1 MLEEKIEKINLYD
14 ITKNY
19 EVKNTDAFTQYLKQ
33 VWKDLKDRSGDET
46 IKGIDKVT
54 FQKYYDVPGLIS
66 ERLFSVFDSENKGY
80 LSLKDFTDNMINLF
94 SSDLDKLLHLI
105 LCIYDFDKDGKISKE
120 DVRVVLSYVPV
131 YKKGNNK
138 DNNKLQFDTDNYND
152 RLKLQKELH
161 EKLDIIFEGKDNMD
175 LNEFTNVIKNK
186 NSDIFL
192 FILVFLYEHRPFSSE
207 TIKNLENIKKSPKF
221 GPKKIDNFIASPNL
235 DSNLIVSQ
243 TLQKSPAL
251 KKKASLGENKN
262 NLYKNMKYLGL
273 VSGRNI
279 EINKESNNDNII
291 NKKENTM
298 TFSFKIPD
306 VSSEKNEN
314 IKNFEENKESN
325 DNNNIIEKIESI
337 DLEEEEQKKPTR
349 KQLKYFSE
357 KNKITEDKK
366 KYDDNE
372 EEEIMNFSFARPF
385 EGRDIQKK
393 REKLKLKQNEK
404 QKEKDKVDGNNTD
417 DENDDEDNN
426 EIVEEDKINEKEEI
440 TEGYLYK
447 IQENKM
453 KKIYFRLICKDLYF
467 YKSKDDKK
475 HKGMHNLSGVYIK
488 DEGTVDING
497 KKLYCFNIIFP
508 SKERKYYLQDESEYL
523 KWVESIRKVVHYS
536 NINDLYEIKG
546 NIGKGKFGQ
555 VRLGIHKESGKQ
567 VAIKIINKNY
577 VEGMDY
583 EQIKSEI
590 DILKIAKHPNIIKLY
605 DVFEN
610 EKYIYIIMEYC
621 PGGDLFSYIEKR
633 NFKLKEER
641 AAEIIHKLST
651 AVYFLHQYG
660 IVHRDLKPENILMM
674 DQTDNADI
682 RLIDFG
688 LGKML
693 GPGEKC
699 DDPFGTFSYVA
710 PEVLQEKPYDFKVD
724 LFAIGIITYLLV
736 AGFLPFDDEKS
747 EAEIARQTVYKPTPY
762 PKKIWNKI
770 SNEAKMFV
778 DNLLSK
784 DPDKRMNLQEV
795 LQHKWLSKFSINNS
809 NKINNNVNDVFE
821 RRRKSRD
828 LSGGDKFMAFSS
840 TEKDNNIENI
850 KDNNI

>member
-1 MLEEKIEKINLYD
+1 
-14 ITKNY
+14 
-19 EVKNTDAFTQYLKQ
+19 
-33 VWKDLKDRSGDET
+33 
-46 IKGIDKVT
+46 
-54 FQKYYDVPGLIS
+54 
-66 ERLFSVFDSENKGY
+66 
-80 LSLKDFTDNMINLF
+80 
-94 SSDLDKLLHLI
+94 
-105 LCIYDFDKDGKISKE
+105 
-120 DVRVVLSYVPV
+120 
-131 YKKGNNK
+131 
-138 DNNKLQFDTDNYND
+138 
-152 RLKLQKELH
+152 
-161 EKLDIIFEGKDNMD
+161 
-175 LNEFTNVIKNK
+175 
-186 NSDIFL
+186 
-192 FILVFLYEHRPFSSE
+192 
-207 TIKNLENIKKSPKF
+207 
-221 GPKKIDNFIASPNL
+221 
-235 DSNLIVSQ
+235 
-243 TLQKSPAL
+243 
-251 KKKASLGENKN
+251 
-262 NLYKNMKYLGL
+262 
-273 VSGRNI
+273 
-279 EINKESNNDNII
+279 
-291 NKKENTM
+291 
-298 TFSFKIPD
+298 
-306 VSSEKNEN
+306 
-314 IKNFEENKESN
+314 
-325 DNNNIIEKIESI
+325 
-337 DLEEEEQKKPTR
+337 
-349 KQLKYFSE
+349 
-357 KNKITEDKK
+357 
-366 KYDDNE
+366 
-372 EEEIMNFSFARPF
+372 
-385 EGRDIQKK
+385 
-393 REKLKLKQNEK
+393 
-404 QKEKDKVDGNNTD
+404 
-417 DENDDEDNN
+417 
-426 EIVEEDKINEKEEI
+426 
-440 TEGYLYK
+440 
-447 IQENKM
+447 M

-546 NIGKGKFGQ
+546 TIGKGKFGQ

-577 VEGMDY
+577 VEGIDY

-641 AAEIIHKLST
+641 AAEIIHKLCT

-710 PEVLQEKPYDFKVD
+710 PEVLQDKPYDSKVD

-747 EAEIARQTVYKPTPY
+747 ESEIARQTVYKPTPY

-795 LQHKWLSKFSINNS
+795 LQHKWLSKFSM
-809 NKINNNVNDVFE
+809 NNVNENNNDVFE
-821 RRRKSRD
+821 RRKSCD
-828 LSGGDKFMAFSS
+828 LSGGDKFMAFTS
-840 TEKDNNIENI
+840 TEKENKIEN
-850 KDNNI
+850 KTDNI